1 LNIVDN
7 KKILIV
13 KIMNYN
19 KINDII
25 IKMEVY
31 FGAANVV
38 APSDLDKWIE
48 KVMDVMRFERNNYWV
63 LVAPKETFTHS
74 EVKRVVTRI
83 IDDFKRASLRD
94 ADSISCGG
102 FKASCNS
109 MGEIIISYKE
119 YRPYQTGI
127 FR

>member
-1 LNIVDN
+1 
-7 KKILIV
+7 
-13 KIMNYN
+13 
-19 KINDII
+19 
-25 IKMEVY
+25 MEVY

-63 LVAPKETFTHS
+63 LATQAETKRVAPIAIFTHA
-74 EVKRVVTRI
+74 EVKRVVTSV
-83 IDDFKRASLRD
+83 IDDFKRARPTE

-109 MGEIIISYKE
+109 MGEIIISYKD